1 MEVLCQVNRNVMK
14 CPHCLTSFH
23 EETTKSLLGEDRTSE
38 WVMLLHDEAGNVI
51 ESTSARAIS
60 KSGNTSAV
68 LLIIH
73 VGPLIGSAMARQVE
87 RAGFCDITYNDG
99 EIAGLKK
106 VASILLFLF
115 AWHALC
121 VLWP

>member
-1 MEVLCQVNRNVMK
+1 VLPFGRHGTANRNAISTALDYAKFYSRSDHAVI
-14 CPHCLTSFH
+14 H
-23 EETTKSLLGEDRTSE
+23 
-38 WVMLLHDEAGNVI
+38 VYDEAGKVI

-115 AWHALC
+115 GWHALC